1 MSDALNAA
9 RMVLALDDLTKQDV
23 PNLLGTSRKWEV
35 DRTTLTRQFRG
46 TQMSRA
52 DFLSESIQCLST
64 DQERVVIGFIN
75 KLTDRNCIP
84 TSHIVKNVAEEVA
97 GQPVG
102 KNWVGRFVR
111 RYKNQL
117 HAGFLRTIDSSRV
130 RADNIDLYKQFY
142 EQVSLCVL
150 GFYGL

>member
-9 RMVLALDDLTKQDV
+9 RMVLALDDLTKQEK

-35 DRTTLTRQFRG
+35 NRTTLTRQFRG

-52 DFLSESIQCLST
+52 DFLSESIQCLSK
-64 DQERVVIGFIN
+64 DQEQVVLGFIN
-75 KLTDRNCIP
+75 KLTDRNCMP
-84 TSHIVKNVAEEVA
+84 TSQIVKNVAEEVA
-97 GQPVG
+97 GQAVG

-117 HAGFLRTIDSSRV
+117 HAGFLRTIDSTRV
-130 RADNIDLYKQFY
+130 RADNIDLYRQFF

-150 GFYGL
+150 GFL